1 MVGFHFRI
9 FMYSDSVQIKA
20 CDWSQ
25 ASRRCPWGVLAK
37 SKPNQPVPVQP
48 SGRPFEGVQTPL
60 SVQQLYVEDVRK
72 IEQHCPDA
80 RSISIQ
86 QGVGFQ
92 KSTLLGSLCKP
103 SRRHGNMLGRCPA
116 FQNILVFSSNATR
129 SYSED
134 RPDAWSS
141 RPDVDLIKIKLQ
153 CFWKDILE
161 NRPDVANF
169 RPEARQPEP
178 ESQQFYVSCKPINR
192 GP

>member
-1 MVGFHFRI
+1 
-9 FMYSDSVQIKA
+9 
-20 CDWSQ
+20 
-25 ASRRCPWGVLAK
+25 
-37 SKPNQPVPVQP
+37 VQP

-153 CFWKDILE
+153 CTVSKRI
-161 NRPDVANF
+161 
-169 RPEARQPEP
+169 
-178 ESQQFYVSCKPINR
+178 SQKTVRTWRTSVRKLDSQSPNLSSFMFLVSL
-192 GP
+192 